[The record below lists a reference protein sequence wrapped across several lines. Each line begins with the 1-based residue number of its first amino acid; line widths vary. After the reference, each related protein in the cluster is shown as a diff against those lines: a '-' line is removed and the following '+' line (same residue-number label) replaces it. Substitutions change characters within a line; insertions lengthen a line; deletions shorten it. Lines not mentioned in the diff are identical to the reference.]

1 MSLTGRVAAQTVRD
15 FFMRKIKVIPKRL
28 IEKNKKKSDLL
39 EQDRNK
45 VRLQYPS
52 DIRIYLAQKNKD
64 MDSS

>member
-1 MSLTGRVAAQTVRD
+1 MLQSG
-15 FFMRKIKVIPKRL
+15 FFILVSKKKVIPKRL

-39 EQDRNK
+39 EQERNK
-45 VRLQYPS
+45 ARLRYPT